1 MESFSKLSELT
12 TVLPDLEILFQFAIT
27 VMTDLAISI
36 EHFLSIIYMYCIC
49 KS

>member
-1 MESFSKLSELT
+1 MSCKIIFSYVLMESFSKLSELT

-36 EHFLSIIYMYCIC
+36 EHF
-49 KS
+49 